1 MKQKNYNPAI
11 NLKISTGS
19 NSNIKDK
26 VSILLTDRDLVF
38 LVSIL
43 EIYDWLTPRYK
54 PNSFWVNFLL
64 NRALD
69 RKSVV

>member
-43 EIYDWLTPRYK
+43 EI
-54 PNSFWVNFLL
+54 
-64 NRALD
+64 
-69 RKSVV
+69 